1 VQKSCVVP
9 IAIGVITHLS
19 QIWAFYGRES
29 LRRVAAPQPSV
40 AQKFW
45 QYNAIAGAVPLARMQ
60 FSTESIDP
68 NYAGILCRLPAYHL
82 HWGGEELDTA
92 STTPACVWSAD
103 SSLW

>member
-1 VQKSCVVP
+1 VP

-29 LRRVAAPQPSV
+29 LRRVAVPQPSV

-45 QYNAIAGAVPLARMQ
+45 QYSAIAGAVPLARMQ

-68 NYAGILCRLPAYHL
+68 NYAGMLYRLPVYHL

-92 STTPACVWSAD
+92 STTPACTWSAD

>member
-1 VQKSCVVP
+1 MQKSCVVP

-45 QYNAIAGAVPLARMQ
+45 QYSAIAGAVPLARMQ
-60 FSTESIDP
+60 FSTESIHP
-68 NYAGILCRLPAYHL
+68 NYAGMLYRLPAYHL
-82 HWGGEELDTA
+82 HWGG
-92 STTPACVWSAD
+92 
-103 SSLW
+103 

>member
-1 VQKSCVVP
+1 VVP
-9 IAIGVITHLS
+9 IAVGVIRHLS

-29 LRRVAAPQPSV
+29 LRRVAALQPSV

-68 NYAGILCRLPAYHL
+68 NYAG
-82 HWGGEELDTA
+82 
-92 STTPACVWSAD
+92 
-103 SSLW
+103 